1 MHGYFGWNDKRTSL
15 EDAFSR
21 NRLFGTERVTSESEA
36 ISKLKDGIRLAH
48 RVVPLGLLRHAL
60 VVNTLESS
68 RGVKAA
74 RRPRYRSRGRS
85 ALHGGSVDL
94 GRHSAVNSRS
104 QAGSLLG
111 GRDVAGRDGTLE
123 SRRGGDGHCGK
134 NFRGGEECCAVS
146 CSLSWCYA

>member
-1 MHGYFGWNDKRTSL
+1 M
-15 EDAFSR
+15 
-21 NRLFGTERVTSESEA
+21 TSESEA
-36 ISKLKDGIRLAH
+36 ISELKDGIRLAH
-48 RVVPLGLLRHAL
+48 RVVPFGLVRHTL

-74 RRPRYRSRGRS
+74 RGPRYGGRGRS
-85 ALHGGSVDL
+85 ALHGGSVSF

-111 GRDVAGRDGTLE
+111 GWDVAGRNDTLE
-123 SRRGGDGHCGK
+123 RRRGGDGHCVK